1 MLVTVKIAEFV
12 KYQSY
17 VESNN
22 LWSVKST
29 KIEKFVNFHIYMIS
43 RYRNWE
49 IHYKGPSLY
58 IDARGRG

>member
-22 LWSVKST
+22 LWSVKSA
-29 KIEKFVNFHIYMIS
+29 KVEKFVNLDIYMIS
-43 RYRNWE
+43 
-49 IHYKGPSLY
+49 SF
-58 IDARGRG
+58 